1 MKYKHTITIAD
12 IQMNIVTEEEPE
24 VVEAMVGVLDRRMR
38 EIFLKTENRCPKI
51 EAALLCAL
59 DYCAERNKLQET
71 VNRMEEER
79 RGIDIPAMLAE
90 VEELKGENEKL
101 TMQLTYTE
109 DQARTMKSGIDIAN
123 DQIRILKTQVDEAA
137 AAANA
142 TAAELDE
149 AKKNA
154 GEAAELKGAVAELE
168 SKVAELEAALAE
180 KNTAL
185 ESKEAECEAKTAE
198 CTAKAEEYDKLC
210 EAFEKLSEKIEEL
223 TEEVDDL
230 GDDLEDCV
238 EEIVENLAEDG
249 DETVTVE
256 IIAEDTID
264 GQPVISAEIVA
275 KEADGEPELAD
286 DINMMVEEVV
296 EEAAEETAEVVE
308 EITEEAAEEKTEEP
322 AKRPVAEIADN
333 IVDAF
338 ELDMKPLRRGN
349 LDENQLTIDSELTE
363 DKPSEKTNV
372 EKEKQKAHKRVRSM
386 FDLITFDNV

>member
-12 IQMNIVTEEEPE
+12 IQMNIITEEEPE

-90 VEELKGENEKL
+90 VEALKGENEKL

-142 TAAELDE
+142 TAAELED

-154 GEAAELKGAVAELE
+154 GETAELKGAVAELE

-185 ESKEAECEAKTAE
+185 ESAEAECEAKTAE
-198 CTAKAEEYDKLC
+198 CAAKAEEYDKLC

-230 GDDLEDCV
+230 GDDFEDCV
-238 EEIVENLAEDG
+238 EEIVETLAEDG
-249 DETVTVE
+249 DDTVTVE

-264 GQPVISAEIVA
+264 GQPVV
-275 KEADGEPELAD
+275 K
-286 DINMMVEEVV
+286 
-296 EEAAEETAEVVE
+296 AEVVE
-308 EITEEAAEEKTEEP
+308 EVENVKDEPDEVEAAVAEVLAEAESDDVAEEVAAEVAEEKAEEP

-349 LDENQLTIDSELTE
+349 VDENQLTIDSELTE
-363 DKPSEKTNV
+363 EKPAEKTNV

>member
-12 IQMNIVTEEEPE
+12 IQMNIITEEEPE

-90 VEELKGENEKL
+90 VEALKGENEKL

-137 AAANA
+137 AAASA
-142 TAAELDE
+142 TAAELED

-154 GEAAELKGAVAELE
+154 GETAELKGAVAELE

-230 GDDLEDCV
+230 GDDFEDCV
-238 EEIVENLAEDG
+238 EEIVETLAEDG
-249 DETVTVE
+249 DDTVTVE

-264 GQPVISAEIVA
+264 GQPVV
-275 KEADGEPELAD
+275 K
-286 DINMMVEEVV
+286 
-296 EEAAEETAEVVE
+296 AEVVE
-308 EITEEAAEEKTEEP
+308 EVENVKDEPDEVEAAVAEVLAEAESDDVAEEVAAEVAEEKAEEP

-349 LDENQLTIDSELTE
+349 VDENQLTIDSDLTE
-363 DKPSEKTNV
+363 EKPAEKTNV

>member
-12 IQMNIVTEEEPE
+12 IQMNIITEEEPE

-90 VEELKGENEKL
+90 VEALKGENEKL

-137 AAANA
+137 AAASA
-142 TAAELDE
+142 TAAELED

-154 GEAAELKGAVAELE
+154 GETAELKGAVAELE

-230 GDDLEDCV
+230 GDDFEDCV
-238 EEIVENLAEDG
+238 EEIVETLAEDG
-249 DETVTVE
+249 DDTVTVE

-264 GQPVISAEIVA
+264 GQPVV
-275 KEADGEPELAD
+275 K
-286 DINMMVEEVV
+286 
-296 EEAAEETAEVVE
+296 AEVVE
-308 EITEEAAEEKTEEP
+308 EVENVKDEPDEVEAAVAEVLAEAESDDVAEEVAAEVAEEKAEEP

-349 LDENQLTIDSELTE
+349 VDENQLTIDSDLTE
-363 DKPSEKTNV
+363 EKPAEKTNV

-386 FDLITFDNV
+386 FDLITSDNV